1 MIPYEGAVDAS
12 KGMEGV
18 RKQLTEQ
25 AERFAELREK
35 LAEVRGRGEAAEG
48 KVVVEVAP
56 GGALKSVQIDPRAM
70 KLGSEVLAEAVLEAA
85 GKAFQDLTDQTSELM
100 KPAFGDPEKLAEEW
114 GAGKP
119 DGPGS
124 PKEAMSRAMGMFEDI
139 FKRYS

>member
-25 AERFAELREK
+25 AERFAEMREK
-35 LAEVRGRGEAAEG
+35 LAEIRGRGEAADG

-70 KLGSEVLAEAVLEAA
+70 KLGSEALAQAIHEAA

-100 KPAFGDPEKLAEEW
+100 KPAFGGPANPAE
-114 GAGKP
+114 
-119 DGPGS
+119 
-124 PKEAMSRAMGMFEDI
+124 
-139 FKRYS
+139 